1 MEQMINRNVVDLE
14 QWKRN
19 RESKRI
25 ADTKSADTK
34 IIDADVAASKDPE
47 QTLWIF
53 IMIFMVSVI
62 ISIINL

>member
-19 RESKRI
+19 RGLEKAANAKNI
-25 ADTKSADTK
+25 KNASAN
-34 IIDADVAASKDPE
+34 ASLSNNPE

>member
-25 ADTKSADTK
+25 AGTKGADTK
-34 IIDADVAASKDPE
+34 IIDADVAASKNPE

>member
-19 RESKRI
+19 RKSKGI
-25 ADTKSADTK
+25 VDTKNAGTK
-34 IIDADVAASKDPE
+34 IIDADVAASRNPE